1 MNTFGS
7 FCSKRGEKNL
17 AQIDLRVV
25 KTKEALH
32 TALLTLLKNKPLE
45 AISISEICRIAKV
58 NRGTFYLHYAQ
69 VGDLFE
75 EYFKEI
81 MDDLAN
87 SYQEPYRH
95 VTKLNPKNLNP
106 STIRIFHHVEKYKEY
121 YRIILSKNVPL
132 TYYYLLLEE
141 VKRLLTGT
149 ISKNYYIEEG
159 IDSNFHTSY
168 AANAMLGLIIQW
180 YNDDFQQKASYLNEQ
195 LVKILKLH

>member
-1 MNTFGS
+1 MN
-7 FCSKRGEKNL
+7 
-17 AQIDLRVV
+17 QIDLRVV

-32 TALLTLLKNKPLE
+32 TALITLLKNKPLE
-45 AISISEICRIAKV
+45 SISISEICRIAKV

-95 VTKLNPKNLNP
+95 VAKLNPKELNP

-121 YRIILSKNVPL
+121 YRIILSKSVPL

-141 VKRLLTGT
+141 VKSLLTGNLEKDS
-149 ISKNYYIEEG
+149 IIEEG
-159 IDSNFHTSY
+159 SDSNYQASY
-168 AANAMLGLIIQW
+168 AANAILGLIIQW
-180 YNDDFQQKASYLNEQ
+180 YQDDFGQNANYLNEQ
-195 LVKILKLH
+195 LVKILKLT

>member
-1 MNTFGS
+1 MG
-7 FCSKRGEKNL
+7 
-17 AQIDLRVV
+17 QIDLRVV

-32 TALLTLLKNKPLE
+32 IALLTLLKNKPLE

-58 NRGTFYLHYAQ
+58 NRGTFYLHYTQ
-69 VGDLFE
+69 VGELFE

-95 VTKLNPKNLNP
+95 VAKLNPKELNP
-106 STIRIFHHVEKYKEY
+106 STVRIFHHVEKYKEY

-141 VKRLLTGT
+141 VKSLLTGNLE
-149 ISKNYYIEEG
+149 KDHKIEED
-159 IDSNFHTSY
+159 IDSDFQASY
-168 AANAMLGLIIQW
+168 AANAILGLIIQW
-180 YNDDFQQKASYLNEQ
+180 YNDDFQQKAGYLSEQ
-195 LVKILKLH
+195 LVKILRLT